1 MVRKF
6 ALLPFIII
14 IHFSACKQIESFRP
28 IILKGSIWDELAD
41 TAVTE
46 VDLEFYLIEKIS
58 DNQGSS
64 TKLSSAPLPC
74 DVIIQPNGQYEL
86 TCANPGES
94 AYGYVLSWKPRNSLY
109 YDIPNPEGIID
120 VNTRNQ
126 VFYSGLNQ
134 IKRLQIW
141 RRTIIAAHFQDDVPY
156 LPNGANMQFICGA
169 ANIRWLRQ
177 SNDTTFYIPVR
188 RNITTL
194 NNFVVNGDTLLF
206 QYFNVNPITD
216 TLDKYYNY

>member
-6 ALLPFIII
+6 ALLPFFIIML
-14 IHFSACKQIESFRP
+14 FSACKQKESSRP
-28 IILKGSIWDELAD
+28 IILNGSIWDELAD

-46 VDLEFYLIEKIS
+46 VDLEFYPIEKIS
-58 DNQGSS
+58 NNQGSS
-64 TKLSSAPLPC
+64 TKLSAVPLPC

-94 AYGYVLSWKPRNSLY
+94 AYGYILSWKPRNSLY

-134 IKRLQIW
+134 KKRLQIW
-141 RRTIIAAHFQDDVPY
+141 RRTIIAAHFQDDVPH

-169 ANIRWLRQ
+169 VNKEWLRQ

-188 RNITTL
+188 SNITTL
-194 NNFVVNGDTLLF
+194 NNFIVNGDTLLF
-206 QYFNVNPITD
+206 QYFNVNSSVD